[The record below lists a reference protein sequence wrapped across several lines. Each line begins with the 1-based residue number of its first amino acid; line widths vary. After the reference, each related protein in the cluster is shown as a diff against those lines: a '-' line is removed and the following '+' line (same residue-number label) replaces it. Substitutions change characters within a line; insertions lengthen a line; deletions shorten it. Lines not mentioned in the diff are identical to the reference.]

1 MKKRIISL
9 LLVVS
14 MVLSLLPVSALAAG
28 TKDTAAD
35 SPFTDVK
42 PGDWCY
48 DAVLYAKANGF
59 FSGTSETTFS
69 PNGTM
74 TRGMFVTVLGR
85 MAGIDPAKYGGDT
98 GFTDVPEGMYYA
110 PYVKWAA
117 QYGITGGTGDGRF
130 SPDALITRQQMAALF
145 VRYFEK
151 FGIRLT
157 GGTQYTTVPADLDA
171 VAPYAR
177 EAVVKLWQAGLLNG
191 NGTRFNPTGNASRAQ
206 AAALCQR
213 TDKAVET
220 WYTEPGVAS
229 KRVSVDPAA
238 QTSGSGSSSGSS
250 SSGGSHSGGS
260 SSGGSSSG
268 GSSGGGTS
276 TTTYYKVMFDW
287 GNEVS
292 HEGAVLPTDKTYGAG
307 SAIRLLASPT
317 VPLCGVFLGWY
328 YYAEMTNSVGAGDTL
343 THDVTLYA
351 DVTTGT
357 VPISETPNY
366 ETVTVSAGEY
376 SFGVTGASKAD
387 IKFIDITDANANVDF
402 ELSADGTVSAVL
414 EAGET
419 YQVELLNEKAQ
430 FTGKEASVLRFD
442 GLCCSSSV
450 FPPRINHSI
459 CCTVSSGS
467 GGSSVTNTRFRHLAI
482 SSRLSS
488 AC

>member
-229 KRVSVDPAA
+229 KRVSVNPAA
-238 QTSGSGSSSGSS
+238 QTSGSGSSSSGSS

-268 GSSGGGTS
+268 
-276 TTTYYKVMFDW
+276 
-287 GNEVS
+287 EAP
-292 HEGAVLPTDKTYGAG
+292 AVAPAPQPI
-307 SAIRLLASPT
+307 IR
-317 VPLCGVFLGWY
+317 
-328 YYAEMTNSVGAGDTL
+328 
-343 THDVTLYA
+343 
-351 DVTTGT
+351 
-357 VPISETPNY
+357 
-366 ETVTVSAGEY
+366 
-376 SFGVTGASKAD
+376 
-387 IKFIDITDANANVDF
+387 
-402 ELSADGTVSAVL
+402 
-414 EAGET
+414 
-419 YQVELLNEKAQ
+419 
-430 FTGKEASVLRFD
+430 
-442 GLCCSSSV
+442 
-450 FPPRINHSI
+450 
-459 CCTVSSGS
+459 
-467 GGSSVTNTRFRHLAI
+467 
-482 SSRLSS
+482 
-488 AC
+488 

>member
-191 NGTRFNPTGNASRAQ
+191 NGTRFDPTGNASRAQ

-238 QTSGSGSSSGSS
+238 QTSGSGSSSSGSS

-276 TTTYYKVMFDW
+276 TTTYYKVMFD
-287 GNEVS
+287 
-292 HEGAVLPTDKTYGAG
+292 
-307 SAIRLLASPT
+307 
-317 VPLCGVFLGWY
+317 
-328 YYAEMTNSVGAGDTL
+328 
-343 THDVTLYA
+343 
-351 DVTTGT
+351 
-357 VPISETPNY
+357 
-366 ETVTVSAGEY
+366 
-376 SFGVTGASKAD
+376 
-387 IKFIDITDANANVDF
+387 
-402 ELSADGTVSAVL
+402 
-414 EAGET
+414 
-419 YQVELLNEKAQ
+419 
-430 FTGKEASVLRFD
+430 
-442 GLCCSSSV
+442 
-450 FPPRINHSI
+450 
-459 CCTVSSGS
+459 
-467 GGSSVTNTRFRHLAI
+467 
-482 SSRLSS
+482 
-488 AC
+488 

>member
-177 EAVVKLWQAGLLNG
+177 EAV
-191 NGTRFNPTGNASRAQ
+191 F
-206 AAALCQR
+206 
-213 TDKAVET
+213 
-220 WYTEPGVAS
+220 
-229 KRVSVDPAA
+229 
-238 QTSGSGSSSGSS
+238 
-250 SSGGSHSGGS
+250 
-260 SSGGSSSG
+260 
-268 GSSGGGTS
+268 
-276 TTTYYKVMFDW
+276 F
-287 GNEVS
+287 
-292 HEGAVLPTDKTYGAG
+292 
-307 SAIRLLASPT
+307 
-317 VPLCGVFLGWY
+317 
-328 YYAEMTNSVGAGDTL
+328 
-343 THDVTLYA
+343 
-351 DVTTGT
+351 
-357 VPISETPNY
+357 
-366 ETVTVSAGEY
+366 
-376 SFGVTGASKAD
+376 
-387 IKFIDITDANANVDF
+387 
-402 ELSADGTVSAVL
+402 
-414 EAGET
+414 
-419 YQVELLNEKAQ
+419 
-430 FTGKEASVLRFD
+430 
-442 GLCCSSSV
+442 
-450 FPPRINHSI
+450 
-459 CCTVSSGS
+459 
-467 GGSSVTNTRFRHLAI
+467 
-482 SSRLSS
+482 
-488 AC
+488 

>member
-151 FGIRLT
+151 FGIRLRFGRRGALCP
-157 GGTQYTTVPADLDA
+157 GGRGEA
-171 VAPYAR
+171 VA
-177 EAVVKLWQAGLLNG
+177 
-191 NGTRFNPTGNASRAQ
+191 
-206 AAALCQR
+206 
-213 TDKAVET
+213 
-220 WYTEPGVAS
+220 
-229 KRVSVDPAA
+229 
-238 QTSGSGSSSGSS
+238 
-250 SSGGSHSGGS
+250 GGS
-260 SSGGSSSG
+260 SERQRDAVRSHRQRQPRTGG
-268 GSSGGGTS
+268 
-276 TTTYYKVMFDW
+276 
-287 GNEVS
+287 
-292 HEGAVLPTDKTYGAG
+292 
-307 SAIRLLASPT
+307 
-317 VPLCGVFLGWY
+317 
-328 YYAEMTNSVGAGDTL
+328 
-343 THDVTLYA
+343 
-351 DVTTGT
+351 
-357 VPISETPNY
+357 
-366 ETVTVSAGEY
+366 
-376 SFGVTGASKAD
+376 
-387 IKFIDITDANANVDF
+387 
-402 ELSADGTVSAVL
+402 GTVSADGQGCGDMVHR
-414 EAGET
+414 AGRGL
-419 YQVELLNEKAQ
+419 QAGQRGPGGPDLRQRQQQLRQ
-430 FTGKEASVLRFD
+430 LVLR
-442 GLCCSSSV
+442 
-450 FPPRINHSI
+450 
-459 CCTVSSGS
+459 
-467 GGSSVTNTRFRHLAI
+467 
-482 SSRLSS
+482 RLSQRGQQLRRQFLRGKLRRWDQHHNLL
-488 AC
+488 